1 MDYSLLGLLYARLS
15 MPHKRTRTI
24 LFSRYLTICQG
35 DGCSA
40 PAASASVS
48 SSPSPEHARVEGT
61 ISSSEPLATGRGKH
75 PWPFLC
81 CRIANLRK
89 HQIIDVRVRM
99 LLSMRKVPKAID
111 ELMDEGATSA
121 YIDDDDEGLHQFV
134 DLPLQ
139 QDRVFLGL
147 PAVVEH
153 RIDPSSP
160 LYRLTSIELQERDIE
175 IVVLLEG
182 VDAST
187 SGCLEAR
194 HAYDATGV
202 VFGKRFQ
209 RMIHRDQ
216 RTGRRTVDFSQFDA
230 VEPCPTGSAERPRP
244 QAPTGSMDASN
255 TGSSEE
261 RPAGESQRA
270 HEEGGGPP
278 LVRTNELVRGQAQ
291 EGVPSN
297 RPVEQAPAENNNG
310 NDVDNSWKSDV
321 ELLCLQV
328 LQHEQ
333 QAALDSARG
342 ILQHLRNVA
351 WNKARI
357 ET

>member
-1 MDYSLLGLLYARLS
+1 
-15 MPHKRTRTI
+15 
-24 LFSRYLTICQG
+24 
-35 DGCSA
+35 
-40 PAASASVS
+40 
-48 SSPSPEHARVEGT
+48 
-61 ISSSEPLATGRGKH
+61 
-75 PWPFLC
+75 
-81 CRIANLRK
+81 
-89 HQIIDVRVRM
+89 
-99 LLSMRKVPKAID
+99 
-111 ELMDEGATSA
+111 
-121 YIDDDDEGLHQFV
+121 
-134 DLPLQ
+134 
-139 QDRVFLGL
+139 
-147 PAVVEH
+147 
-153 RIDPSSP
+153 
-160 LYRLTSIELQERDIE
+160 
-175 IVVLLEG
+175 
-182 VDAST
+182 
-187 SGCLEAR
+187 
-194 HAYDATGV
+194 
-202 VFGKRFQ
+202 
-209 RMIHRDQ
+209 
-216 RTGRRTVDFSQFDA
+216 
-230 VEPCPTGSAERPRP
+230 
-244 QAPTGSMDASN
+244 MDASN